1 MPEKSKL
8 KVRTSLPAKNHISKW
23 VLEYQQKI
31 TFESASNCK
40 QAITFSCTYL
50 VADKKSYKKKYII
63 ASRKLNLKVVT

>member
-31 TFESASNCK
+31 TFESEYLIESK
-40 QAITFSCTYL
+40 QSHFL
-50 VADKKSYKKKYII
+50 VRTWLPIKNRIKRSILLQVE
-63 ASRKLNLKVVT
+63 S